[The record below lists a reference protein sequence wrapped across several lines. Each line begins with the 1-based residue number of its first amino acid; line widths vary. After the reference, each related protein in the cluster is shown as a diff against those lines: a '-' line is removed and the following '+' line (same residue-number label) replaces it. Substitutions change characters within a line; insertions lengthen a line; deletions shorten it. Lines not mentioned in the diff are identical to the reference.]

1 MKSKIDFEPIVI
13 EDLLLDQAG
22 VQILTKIEIV
32 LDKLMVHEVSSPLER
47 DVGMIKD
54 LSVLLDKTHSLKER
68 YQENVKSEKERTDE
82 MIKVLDEVS
91 KKS

>member
-1 MKSKIDFEPIVI
+1 MKSRIDFESITI

-22 VQILTKIEIV
+22 VQILTKMEII